1 MKNVLISA
9 LVTSVLVCGT
19 VAQAADEIAYSGS
32 STIGMSVLQAGA
44 VKAFEDKEGVKF
56 QFVENPGSGK
66 GIDALLAGK
75 TPLAGASRPLS
86 ADEKKKKLLGTAIGY
101 DAIAVFVHKNNPV
114 TKLTKD
120 QLKGI
125 FGGTIKNWREV
136 GGKDAPITPNTEIAG
151 EKRATMLEFQKLAMD
166 DAPYGKGF
174 KEIDLPRDQ
183 ISYLAGNE
191 TGICSVSL
199 GLLAAVS
206 PEVRGQVKAVTVNN
220 VEPTDNNI
228 RSGAYLISRPLLL
241 VTNGLPKGLVKKFID
256 FMLSSEGQKF
266 VAINFVPVKR

>member
-1 MKNVLISA
+1 MKKILFSA
-9 LVTSVLVCGT
+9 LVGSVLLVSTG
-19 VAQAADEIAYSGS
+19 VQAADEIAYSGS
-32 STIGMSVLQAGA
+32 STIGMSILQAGA

-66 GIDALLAGK
+66 GIEALLAGK
-75 TPLAGASRPLS
+75 TPMAGASRPLS
-86 ADEKKKKLLGTAIGY
+86 AGEKKNKLLGTAIGY
-101 DAIAVFVHKNNPV
+101 DAIAVFVHQKNPI
-114 TKLTKD
+114 TRLSKE

-125 FGGTIKNWREV
+125 FSGSIKNWKEV

-166 DAPYGKGF
+166 DAPYAKGF

-183 ISYLAGNE
+183 ITYIAGDE

-199 GLLAAVS
+199 GLLAAVG
-206 PEVRGQVKAVTVNN
+206 PEIRAKVKAISVDNM
-220 VEPTDNNI
+220 EPSDNNI

-256 FMLSSEGQKF
+256 FMLSSEGQKY